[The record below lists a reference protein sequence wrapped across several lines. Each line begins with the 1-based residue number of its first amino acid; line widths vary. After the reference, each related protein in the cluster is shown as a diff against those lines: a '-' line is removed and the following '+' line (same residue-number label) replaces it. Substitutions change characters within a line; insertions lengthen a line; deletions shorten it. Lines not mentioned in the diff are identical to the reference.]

1 MSVRILIGDVCAR
14 LWQMPDDQYDC
25 VVTSPPYWGLR
36 DYGVEGQIGMEPSLG
51 AHVEVMVEV
60 FRQVRRVLKP
70 SGTLWFNYGDCY
82 ATTPNGRSAA
92 DTKAAGTDDRTF
104 RDKPMGLRA
113 GVADLCFIING
124 RAHFLELKSKDG
136 KQTPEQ
142 LGFAADCAIAGAH
155 YVLVR
160 NISEALEQ
168 LTKWGA
174 IRAVKVAA

>member
-1 MSVRILIGDVCAR
+1 MMSSEGAAGKSTPTTGMHSGLLRFPDLLPSKKKERPEAR
-14 LWQMPDDQYDC
+14 FQKSVIQVVQLTHEPGVLWFSIPN
-25 VVTSPPYWGLR
+25 
-36 DYGVEGQIGMEPSLG
+36 EGKRSERLG
-51 AHVEVMVEV
+51 AE
-60 FRQVRRVLKP
+60 LK
-70 SGTLWFNYGDCY
+70 
-82 ATTPNGRSAA
+82 A
-92 DTKAAGTDDRTF
+92 
-104 RDKPMGLRA
+104 MGLRA